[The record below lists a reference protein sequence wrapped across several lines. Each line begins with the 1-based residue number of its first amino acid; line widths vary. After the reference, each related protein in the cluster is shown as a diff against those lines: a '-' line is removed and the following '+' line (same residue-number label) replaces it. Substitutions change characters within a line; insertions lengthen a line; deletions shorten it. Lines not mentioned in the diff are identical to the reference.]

1 MLSAARRR
9 TRAAIVLS
17 SRWHGRAARLRRG
30 PVAEPEVDQAS
41 PPPEP
46 CEQPNPASPPLEPC
60 KPISASP
67 PPVPCEESGLA
78 SPPMEP
84 CEAPDPA
91 SPPPETGETGDL
103 WPRRHQRRA
112 SSLRTPR
119 LAVADADRAA
129 RPGLASS
136 GAECGPTRAPQP
148 RRPRPARQSASPQ
161 AHATTACPGPRANA
175 CRSSASRVWLAA
187 AAAQLRY
194 DDARRGYRD
203 ATPPRCGPEHECWRS
218 TSRAPRT
225 SALRRL
231 SSGLHAGVHA
241 LCTRQTSR
249 AARTAA
255 DAVALRLERLRPL
268 AASHGF
274 AS

>member
-60 KPISASP
+60 KPTISASP
-67 PPVPCEESGLA
+67 PPECRARSLA
-78 SPPMEP
+78 PPRRLWSRARHP
-84 CEAPDPA
+84 T
-91 SPPPETGETGDL
+91 PPRRLRSRARRAT

-136 GAECGPTRAPQP
+136 GTECGPTRAPQP

-241 LCTRQTSR
+241 PDL
-249 AARTAA
+249 
-255 DAVALRLERLRPL
+255 
-268 AASHGF
+268 
-274 AS
+274 